1 MTAYVASASQVVP
14 GNDVVLAGVPAGTVS
29 AVGLAPE
36 GGPAGAVLTLR
47 IDARYAPLRRGTRVT
62 LRPKGLLGTMFVD
75 LAPAARGEPIPS
87 RGSIPLQ
94 DTAAPVTLD
103 QGTDVFDAD
112 TKARLQTLGR
122 QGGAALQDRGPD
134 VNHVLQRLPQ
144 VSGDLAATADALDE
158 RDRELDALAVEFDR
172 VAGQVAGEDAS
183 LRGDLRDG
191 AALLDTLAAH
201 QRRLQDELVAAD
213 RSLSELNAALGGHE
227 ASLNQLLK
235 DQPALLDELRQFQD
249 AASTTFATVDP
260 CLDDLFAT
268 LGEMRSATDYR
279 HPAGAT
285 DGNGFMLR
293 IDPQLAGA
301 STGSFAP
308 AAACAAGSG
317 GRTP

>member
-1 MTAYVASASQVVP
+1 M
-14 GNDVVLAGVPAGTVS
+14 
-29 AVGLAPE
+29 
-36 GGPAGAVLTLR
+36 
-47 IDARYAPLRRGTRVT
+47 
-62 LRPKGLLGTMFVD
+62 
-75 LAPAARGEPIPS
+75 
-87 RGSIPLQ
+87 
-94 DTAAPVTLD
+94 
-103 QGTDVFDAD
+103 
-112 TKARLQTLGR
+112 
-122 QGGAALQDRGPD
+122 
-134 VNHVLQRLPQ
+134 
-144 VSGDLAATADALDE
+144 
-158 RDRELDALAVEFDR
+158 
-172 VAGQVAGEDAS
+172 
-183 LRGDLRDG
+183 
-191 AALLDTLAAH
+191 
-201 QRRLQDELVAAD
+201 AAD